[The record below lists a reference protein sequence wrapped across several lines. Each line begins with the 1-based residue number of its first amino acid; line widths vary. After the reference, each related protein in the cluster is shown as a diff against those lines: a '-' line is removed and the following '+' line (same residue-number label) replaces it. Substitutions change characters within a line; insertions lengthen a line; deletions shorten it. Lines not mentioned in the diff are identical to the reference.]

1 MKIGVPLILLLLGLA
16 GCAGPRVGSGGP
28 SSSAQPAAGA
38 TAAAVQ
44 TSPAAPPAATA
55 APKPA
60 SVTTADLDALA
71 RRIFPGPNP
80 AGCGNLASCPVT
92 DRLRARVEQLS
103 HTPANQPGPLAQ
115 FCRCQ
120 NGASGMSVTSE
131 ADESG
136 GVAHV
141 VLDYGGSFTSKIDL
155 IIVRQPDSRLL
166 LDDTQCTGRGA
177 GTSLYAPTMA
187 ACGT

>member
-1 MKIGVPLILLLLGLA
+1 MKIGVPLILLVLA
-16 GCAGPRVGSGGP
+16 LAACGGAAAGSPASG
-28 SSSAQPAAGA
+28 AKPAAAA
-38 TAAAVQ
+38 TAATVQ
-44 TSPAAPPAATA
+44 ASPAAPAVAAAT
-55 APKPA
+55 PKPA
-60 SVTTADLDALA
+60 SVTVAELDAVA
-71 RRIFPGPNP
+71 RRIFPGAHP
-80 AGCGNLASCPVT
+80 AGCGDLATCPVT

-103 HTPANQPGPLAQ
+103 QPPAIGPGPVAQ

-120 NGASGMSVTSE
+120 NGAAGMTVTSE
-131 ADESG
+131 AGESG

-141 VLDYGGSFTSKIDL
+141 VLDYGAGFRSRIDL

-177 GTSLYAPTMA
+177 GTSLYAATMA